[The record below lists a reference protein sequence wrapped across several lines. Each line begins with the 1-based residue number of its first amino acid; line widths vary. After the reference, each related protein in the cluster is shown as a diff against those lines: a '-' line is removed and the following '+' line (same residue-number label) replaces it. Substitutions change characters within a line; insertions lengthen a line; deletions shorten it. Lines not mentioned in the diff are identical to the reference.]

1 MIEIQQSATF
11 ARWLRRLRDARARAR
26 IIARIDRIAAGNL
39 GDAEPIGG
47 GLSEM
52 RIHYGPGYR
61 IYFMQ
66 RGSALII
73 LLCGGDK
80 REQAKDIESA
90 KRIAE
95 DWLETH
101 P

>member
-11 ARWLRRLRDARARAR
+11 TRWLSSLRDARARAR
-26 IIARIDRIAAGNL
+26 IAMRIDRMAEGNL
-39 GDAEPIGG
+39 GDAEPVGG

-61 IYFMQ
+61 VYFMQ
-66 RGSALII
+66 RGATLVI

-80 REQAKDIESA
+80 RNQSKDIESA
-90 KRIAE
+90 RRIAQ
-95 DWLETH
+95 DWLKTH

>member
-1 MIEIQQSATF
+1 
-11 ARWLRRLRDARARAR
+11 
-26 IIARIDRIAAGNL
+26 
-39 GDAEPIGG
+39 
-47 GLSEM
+47 M

-61 IYFMQ
+61 IYIMQ

-80 REQAKDIESA
+80 REQAKDTESA